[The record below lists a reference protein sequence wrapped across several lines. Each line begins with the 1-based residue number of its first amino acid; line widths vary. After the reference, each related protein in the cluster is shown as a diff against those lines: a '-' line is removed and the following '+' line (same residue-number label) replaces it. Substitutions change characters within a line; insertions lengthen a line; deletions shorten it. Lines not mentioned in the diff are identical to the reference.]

1 MIVQK
6 ALWGEIQWLDTDTVS
21 YLSNSMSIGIA
32 TILPFAKQ
40 KMHFHYEN
48 EQFLYFI
55 EGNGIQY
62 VNGELQE
69 ISPGYSVYIPPN
81 ATHQIINTG
90 EISIKHL
97 VVTVYVAN
105 QNRIRQELPDIRNY
119 RNALLSA
126 IDAVKDRL
134 EDSKAPAIVI
144 VDENQ
149 NLVYTNQHFPK
160 HCLEH
165 CTPLEQLNKC
175 PCLFMES
182 QVCQSTES
190 VICPHG
196 LVVTQSPIM
205 YGEHLLG
212 NIYSAFLFMGEQYSG
227 NRPDMYETSIGTLR
241 AIQTWV
247 NVIIE
252 SIVHFCSFDSIRSSL
267 QMREKSLTEAQTERQ
282 FLEKNLRA
290 MQNKVLNLHMDRHFL
305 FNSLNAIGAQA
316 LTRDADATYHSITDL
331 SRLLRYSSQEDRLT
345 ATLGEEY
352 DQIGIY
358 LHMQKLRFVDTLQ
371 YILHCPKNLR
381 DAMVP
386 FFILQPVVEN
396 AFTHA
401 FTDRTGEK
409 TVNVSACKKKERIEI
424 SIFNNGDEVSTA
436 EIEEIKDRMKHET
449 THGMSM
455 VYSKLQAMYG
465 DDFALEIASDNGH
478 GTSIILNMPLIRN
491 GH

>member
-149 NLVYTNQHFPK
+149 KTSIPRVWAGGDIVLGAAT
-160 HCLEH
+160 
-165 CTPLEQLNKC
+165 
-175 PCLFMES
+175 
-182 QVCQSTES
+182 
-190 VICPHG
+190 VI
-196 LVVTQSPIM
+196 L
-205 YGEHLLG
+205 
-212 NIYSAFLFMGEQYSG
+212 AMGEG
-227 NRPDMYETSIGTLR
+227 RR
-241 AIQTWV
+241 AAASM
-247 NVIIE
+247 N
-252 SIVHFCSFDSIRSSL
+252 
-267 QMREKSLTEAQTERQ
+267 
-282 FLEKNLRA
+282 
-290 MQNKVLNLHMDRHFL
+290 
-305 FNSLNAIGAQA
+305 
-316 LTRDADATYHSITDL
+316 
-331 SRLLRYSSQEDRLT
+331 
-345 ATLGEEY
+345 EY
-352 DQIGIY
+352 LAG
-358 LHMQKLRFVDTLQ
+358 K
-371 YILHCPKNLR
+371 
-381 DAMVP
+381 
-386 FFILQPVVEN
+386 
-396 AFTHA
+396 
-401 FTDRTGEK
+401 
-409 TVNVSACKKKERIEI
+409 
-424 SIFNNGDEVSTA
+424 
-436 EIEEIKDRMKHET
+436 
-449 THGMSM
+449 
-455 VYSKLQAMYG
+455 
-465 DDFALEIASDNGH
+465 
-478 GTSIILNMPLIRN
+478 
-491 GH
+491 